1 MRTRSGRDHSASASA
16 SVATAAATATKAPTP
31 SSATRNNHSAISKG
45 DAKQA
50 ASKLAKSASGWRM
63 RVGGCVLAVTL
74 SILCGCTLATITHPS
89 AALETVE
96 RLRTFAMDRYYS
108 YARSGGSATVMM
120 HVWGDDL

>member
-16 SVATAAATATKAPTP
+16 SASVATATKAPTP

-50 ASKLAKSASGWRM
+50 ASKPAKSAGGWRM

-96 RLRTFAMDRYYS
+96 RLRSFAMDRYNS
-108 YARSGGSATVMM
+108 YARSGGGSATVMM